1 MRKAWPEN
9 RKRKSGNPSTAY
21 RTVRKNFTLIE
32 LLVVI
37 AIIAI
42 LSAILLPALNAARNR
57 AQAISCMNGTKQ
69 SSLCCSQYYDIYGY
83 LMPFMYNANGTYRYW
98 IELIN
103 TAGIFD
109 SKGAY
114 ELSSV
119 KNVAKLKAFACPT
132 VEVTKDRAFDIA
144 LNGASGTAISTTS
157 SGRKNIKNPSQ
168 VFQGGETGSGA
179 NKRDSYMIQ
188 KKLSSKALETPDE
201 IRFAAF
207 RHNESGNFFFFDGHT
222 ESRSRNSVPAYP
234 TDVSKTNL
242 PWSEKF

>member
-1 MRKAWPEN
+1 MREVCRKN
-9 RKRKSGNPSTAY
+9 RKGKSGNPSSAF
-21 RTVRKNFTLIE
+21 RKHFTLIE

-37 AIIAI
+37 AVIAI
-42 LSAILLPALNAARNR
+42 LASILLPALNSARNR
-57 AQAISCMNGTKQ
+57 AQAISCMNATKQ
-69 SSLCCSQYYDIYGY
+69 ASLCCVQYYDIYGY
-83 LMPFMYNANGTYRYW
+83 FMPFIYNTNGTYHYW
-98 IELIN
+98 IELVN
-103 TAGIFD
+103 TAGIFN

-119 KNVAKLKAFACPT
+119 KNVAKLKAFACPA
-132 VEVTKDRAFDIA
+132 VEITKDRAFDIA
-144 LNGASGTAISTTS
+144 LNGASATAISTTA

-168 VFQGGETGSGA
+168 LFQGGETGSGA

-188 KKLSSKALETPDE
+188 KKFSSKALETPDE

-222 ESRSRNSVPAYP
+222 ESRSRNSVPVYP

>member
-1 MRKAWPEN
+1 MREVCRKN
-9 RKRKSGNPSTAY
+9 RKGKSGNPSSAF
-21 RTVRKNFTLIE
+21 RTVREHFTLIE

-42 LSAILLPALNAARNR
+42 LAAILLPALNAARGR
-57 AQAISCMNGTKQ
+57 AQAISCMSATKQ
-69 SSLCCSQYYDIYGY
+69 SSLCCAQYYDTYGY
-83 LMPFMYNANGTYRYW
+83 YMPFMYNANGSYRYW

-119 KNVAKLKAFACPT
+119 KNVAKLKAFSCPA
-132 VEVTKDRAFDIA
+132 VEIAKDRAFDIA
-144 LNGASGTAISTTS
+144 LNGASATAISPTA

-168 VFQGGETGSGA
+168 LFQGGETGCGA

-222 ESRSRNSVPAYP
+222 ESRSRNSVPAFP
-234 TDVSKTNL
+234 TNVALTNL
-242 PWSEKF
+242 PWSEKL